1 MKAKPRHVPPQIVE
15 SLLQATRP
23 LMPISHW
30 RSDAIGVIAY
40 VYEESEAVIRQSGLV
55 PVWVGYPNERPG
67 AGIAVPAHHLFPN
80 YMKLLR
86 LQSGRLRLV
95 IDARAVLQE
104 DTSFQRFVGNLLAD
118 AQLSLVKNE
127 PI

>member
-1 MKAKPRHVPPQIVE
+1 MKAKPRRVPPQIAK
-15 SLLQATRP
+15 SLSQATPP

-30 RSDAIGVIAY
+30 RSDAIGVTAY
-40 VYEESEAVIRQSGLV
+40 IFEESEAAIRRSGLV
-55 PVWVGYPNERPG
+55 PVWVGYPTERPG
-67 AGIAVPAHHLFPN
+67 AGIAVPAHHFFPN

-95 IDARAVLQE
+95 IDARAVLRE